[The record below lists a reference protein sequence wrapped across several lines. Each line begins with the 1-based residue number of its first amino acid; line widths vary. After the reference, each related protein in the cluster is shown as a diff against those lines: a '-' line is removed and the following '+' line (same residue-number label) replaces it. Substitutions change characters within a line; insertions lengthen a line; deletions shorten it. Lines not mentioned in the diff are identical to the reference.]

1 MMVTDIL
8 AVKGRRI
15 VTVNHHLRVDAI
27 PARFDENG
35 IGSLLVVDGNGQP
48 LGIVT
53 DRLFLKAMARHKHG
67 IGHLQVTDVMEA
79 PAPSCAP
86 STSVAE
92 AMRIMTDR
100 RLRHLVVI
108 ENGRPAGIVS
118 IGDLVKA
125 RLGDYELESRVLR
138 DIALG
143 HLASE

>member
-1 MMVTDIL
+1 MKVSDIL

-15 VTVNHHLRVDAI
+15 VTVNHHLRADAI
-27 PARFDENG
+27 PARFDESG
-35 IGSLLVVDGNGQP
+35 IGSLVVVDGNGRTI
-48 LGIVT
+48 GIVT
-53 DRLFLKAMARHKHG
+53 DRLFIKALAHQKSG
-67 IGHLQVTDVMEA
+67 LAHLQAADVMET
-79 PAPSCAP
+79 PAPSCGP
-86 STSVAE
+86 ETSVAE
-92 AMRIMTDR
+92 AMRIMIDR

-108 ENGRPAGIVS
+108 EAGRPAGIVS